1 MFKLNKNQIR
11 HLNEV
16 ADELV
21 NEFKVAGWKRFKSTY
36 RNIDAFYNKELGLV
50 IKCPAMILEP
60 RTPLSVRV
68 PTVSL
73 GDGWVAQP
81 LVVKTR
87 LKAAKEALRGK
98 LKPLLK
104 AGFCPDL
111 HVGNV
116 GWYEGKPV
124 MFDW

>member
-1 MFKLNKNQIR
+1 MFKLTKKQIKD
-11 HLNEV
+11 LNEV
-16 ADELV
+16 ADDLA
-21 NEFKVAGWKRFKSTY
+21 NDFKVAGWRKFKSTY
-36 RNIDAFYNKELGLV
+36 RNIDAYGNKQLGLV
-50 IKCPAMILEP
+50 IKCPALILEP

-81 LVVKTR
+81 FVERTR

-116 GWYEGKPV
+116 GWYKGKPV